1 MEMKRLISLVLLA
14 GAIMACTKTVPAPKP
29 DITSEGLT
37 VVSADIETLLLGGEQ
52 ARHWK
57 DGDAIGLF
65 GSETGNNEKY
75 LLRKA
80 DANLS
85 SATFY
90 GPLVKGKTI
99 SAYYPYEPSFSGSAT
114 EMSATLESVQVY
126 EEEAGAV
133 EQFLNYCPRAYAF
146 LRNDRLKFSYPFG
159 VLAVKISLDEI
170 LTVHS
175 LTLNSPSSSLSGL
188 AVIHPDG
195 ATMAPGTPQEVKL
208 LCNGGVA
215 SRDMGGNVREFFMIT
230 VPGTYEDLKLSIEV
244 EGEPAILC
252 ELGSITIPRIDAAGF
267 ALASVTLKSGGPD
280 SFEPVSVHF
289 DE

>member
-1 MEMKRLISLVLLA
+1 MEMKPLTSLVLLA
-14 GAIMACTKTVPAPKP
+14 VAIMACTKTVPAPKP
-29 DITSEGLT
+29 DITSEGLS

-65 GSETGNNEKY
+65 GSEAGNNEKY

-99 SAYYPYEPSFSGSAT
+99 SAYYPYEPAFSGSAT

-126 EEEAGAV
+126 KEEAGAV

-146 LRNDRLKFSYPFG
+146 LRNDRLKFNYPFG

-175 LTLNSPSSSLSGL
+175 LSLNSPLSSLSGL

-208 LCNGGVA
+208 LCNGGVT
-215 SRDMGGNVREFFMIT
+215 SRDEGGNVREFFIIT
-230 VPGTYEDLKLSIEV
+230 APGTYEDLKLSIEV

-267 ALASVTLKSGGPD
+267 ALASVMLKSGGPD

>member
-1 MEMKRLISLVLLA
+1 MEMKPLTSLVLLA
-14 GAIMACTKTVPAPKP
+14 GVIMACTKTVPAPKP
-29 DITSEGLT
+29 DITSEGLS

-65 GSETGNNEKY
+65 GSEAGNNEKY

-99 SAYYPYEPSFSGSAT
+99 SAYYPYEPAFSGSAT

-126 EEEAGAV
+126 KEEAGAV

-146 LRNDRLKFSYPFG
+146 LRNDRLKFNYPFG

-175 LTLNSPSSSLSGL
+175 LSLNSPLSSLSGL

-208 LCNGGVA
+208 LCNGGVT
-215 SRDMGGNVREFFMIT
+215 SRDEGGNVREFFIIT
-230 VPGTYEDLKLSIEV
+230 VPGTYEDLKLSLEV

-252 ELGSITIPRIDAAGF
+252 ELGSITIPRIDTAGF